1 MAGEG
6 AWMPNDSEKGREQTT
21 KAGASN
27 AEQRPEFRAPRQSRE
42 VEWGRSAEPIRTPTR
57 EEPVQVAVNLDVLVV
72 ERAAI
77 RLRRLRVAQADAA
90 QAPRA
95 GIAAPLGRVTPPGTP
110 SLEATVPEPLRRFA
124 RRADRG
130 DA

>member
-1 MAGEG
+1 
-6 AWMPNDSEKGREQTT
+6 MPNEPGNESPRQTDA
-21 KAGASN
+21 AGSSAP
-27 AEQRPEFRAPRQSRE
+27 QRPEFRAPRQSRE
-42 VEWGRSAEPIRTPTR
+42 VEWGRSAEPARTPTR

-77 RLRRLRVAQADAA
+77 RLRRLRVAQAEAA

-95 GIAAPLGRVTPPGTP
+95 GMAAPVGRMTPPGTP
-110 SLEATVPEPLRRFA
+110 TADDTIPAALRAFA
-124 RRADRG
+124 RNTAGRG